1 MNEDRMSDHSAPPP
15 SAATPGAKPA
25 PREVVVPL
33 DAAERS
39 WRRAKRA
46 DDECMRLSAIGVEI
60 EHGRVLRQP
69 LRLGL
74 GTISVGAVDPGPA
87 RARSHEGRF
96 AVLRRLGPT
105 AVVPQSEGIE
115 GWLWT
120 STGGSGLTMLGED
133 DEAPNAAFVFA
144 KPLSEDAVTRAFE
157 PEFVTALAARSPL
170 GVPTIHGLLFR
181 VADSLLAERAF
192 ARFGLQRP
200 LTDREVPPT
209 LRRSLPTDRSAD
221 PIIRTGGHERAAAR
235 SIAPPGFS

>member
-1 MNEDRMSDHSAPPP
+1 MSDRSAPPP
-15 SAATPGAKPA
+15 SATPPGAKPA

-33 DAAERS
+33 DAARS

-46 DDECMRLSAIGVEI
+46 GEDLLRLSAIGVTI

-74 GTISVGAVDPGPA
+74 GSISVGAVDPGPA
-87 RARSHEGRF
+87 RARSNEGRF
-96 AVLRRLGPT
+96 PILRRLGPT
-105 AVVPQSEGIE
+105 AVVPRSEGIE

-120 STGGSGLTMLGED
+120 SAGGTGLTMLGED
-133 DEAPNAAFVFA
+133 DEAPNAALVFA

-170 GVPTIHGLLFR
+170 GVPAVHGLLFR
-181 VADSLLAERAF
+181 VADELAAQNAF
-192 ARFGLQRP
+192 TRFGLERP

-221 PIIRTGGHERAAAR
+221 PVVYLGGDERAAAR
-235 SIAPPGFS
+235 SIAPPGSS